1 MWYSNM
7 PDDLGAWIER
17 VSRLALIKVKD
28 EERKIILEDMRKILD
43 FFNSIN
49 ALDLSDVEPLF
60 MVLNERPV
68 LRDDV
73 PGECLSIEDVLSN
86 IKESQGNYIKGPR
99 TG

>member
-1 MWYSNM
+1 M
-7 PDDLGAWIER
+7 PDDLEVWLER
-17 VSRLALIKVKD
+17 VSRLALIKIRED
-28 EERKIILEDMRKILD
+28 EKELILRDMRKIIE

-73 PGECLSIEDVLSN
+73 VGSCLSVDEVLTN
-86 IKESQGNYIKGPR
+86 VKESENYYIKGPR
-99 TG
+99 TA